1 MFLISIFKKSNNEPV
16 SNPLLVEI
24 EETKGA
30 LCASYANFENV
41 VEPDLV
47 DSCIYE
53 MKAVQLRYKFLL
65 NQLKELKEYSE
76 TNTI

>member
-1 MFLISIFKKSNNEPV
+1 MINVFKRNTTPV
-16 SNPLLVEI
+16 ISNPLLVEI

-30 LCASYANFENV
+30 LSAAYSNFENV

-53 MKAVQLRYKFLL
+53 LKAVQLRYRFLL
-65 NQLKELKEYSE
+65 NQLRELEN
-76 TNTI
+76 TNV